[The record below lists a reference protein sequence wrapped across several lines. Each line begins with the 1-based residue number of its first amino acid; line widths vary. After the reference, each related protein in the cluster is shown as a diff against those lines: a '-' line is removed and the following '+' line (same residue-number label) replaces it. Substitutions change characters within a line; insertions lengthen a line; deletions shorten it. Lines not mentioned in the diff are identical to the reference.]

1 MQKLLIVSL
10 FTVFATKS
18 LGQNSTIEDFFKT
31 ASTISDRFDTTNST
45 FRIRRIEVTPNSL
58 SIDGKEMI
66 QPSFQDFHLADSLID
81 KVFNLQLGDVI
92 RFEKGTDIEY
102 FKALKVDTSLYIRCA
117 TIGIPLKSETNIDSL
132 YLVIKSQIEEGK
144 VWNELKYHLT
154 ENENR
159 IKGTTGWVPSSEIKD
174 EFKNKFRRHQIGD
187 IFIVKIA
194 ELNYGWIV
202 YKTDEE
208 KKFERK
214 QVLYATNSI
223 H

>member
-1 MQKLLIVSL
+1 MGSASGYLHSIAILTVEQEINFFNFHINMQKLLIVSL

-102 FKALKVDTSLYIRCA
+102 FKALKVDT
-117 TIGIPLKSETNIDSL
+117 K
-132 YLVIKSQIEEGK
+132 
-144 VWNELKYHLT
+144 
-154 ENENR
+154 
-159 IKGTTGWVPSSEIKD
+159 
-174 EFKNKFRRHQIGD
+174 
-187 IFIVKIA
+187 
-194 ELNYGWIV
+194 
-202 YKTDEE
+202 
-208 KKFERK
+208 
-214 QVLYATNSI
+214 
-223 H
+223 